1 MTDTQRRELCP
12 PRGRAACRR
21 ARRDGSSPPALASQ
35 QQPSLVDRSMR
46 KHRATSRHFS
56 AGQASLPNFGDASCV
71 GPHVRCA
78 RRGHRAEL
86 SSEEAIRW
94 PPTVRWYQPH
104 DGPAGPPAPPDRG
117 APPGRR
123 SQGPAVAQALKRWPT
138 TPTMAR
144 RWRRRRRSPTQSSR
158 ATATGSQATTDSLN
172 EAPRS
177 TRGHLACE
185 ESRRDRL
192 SALQNRGHMRRTTRP
207 SAARP
212 APVGRARRPRPDGRG
227 PPEQPASADQH
238 RARPPGVP
246 GRIASRSRFAR
257 DNERL
262 HSSARDARLGRAAS
276 VRRRAIGARR
286 APASVTRQ

>member
-1 MTDTQRRELCP
+1 MRRPARSLRPARP
-12 PRGRAACRR
+12 PR
-21 ARRDGSSPPALASQ
+21 
-35 QQPSLVDRSMR
+35 
-46 KHRATSRHFS
+46 
-56 AGQASLPNFGDASCV
+56 
-71 GPHVRCA
+71 
-78 RRGHRAEL
+78 RAEL
-86 SSEEAIRW
+86 GGGDPMAAN
-94 PPTVRWYQPH
+94 VRWYQPH

-138 TPTMAR
+138 TPTVAR
-144 RWRRRRRSPTQSSR
+144 RWRRRRRSPTQRSR

-192 SALQNRGHMRRTTRP
+192 AALQNRGHMRRRTRP

-227 PPEQPASADQH
+227 PPSSPPAPTNTAPGCRDVSRAAPAS
-238 RARPPGVP
+238 RAT
-246 GRIASRSRFAR
+246 S
-257 DNERL
+257 ERL